1 MVNFFSKYKIVFY
14 SINFF
19 LIFLYPFPGSIVGW
33 VVYRDISIQPQ
44 ITPNFIISSSHFY
57 AFILISVIGF
67 FTFKKLGQS
76 KNLIIYLISL
86 SIVLEILHLIIPAR
100 SYQWSDLFGN
110 LSGVVVVIFIDD
122 LISKHGFFKK

>member
-1 MVNFFSKYKIVFY
+1 MNFFSNYKIIFY

-19 LIFLYPFPGSIVGW
+19 LIFLYLFPGSIVGW